1 MFRTLPQSD
10 YTDFYDIARFK
21 LTWNIN
27 MFLALFL
34 PTLGVTFLYL
44 GEMSAI
50 PTFIGVL
57 INLTLLLILKQ
68 TKSFFIPALIFGFL
82 GTLLSQYTLNAYD
95 ESFHFVDTMWVMIIV
110 LFVFFTLG
118 KMWGAIILAINVVGA
133 AYYILFRL
141 QDNLNH
147 IKVLK
152 SGDVTALAINFAISG
167 VIIYFLI
174 SQFIDVT
181 RYAEKKYLVLTSE
194 LKNKNIE
201 KTTLL
206 KEIHHRVKNNLQV
219 ITSLLRLQSREITD
233 EKSLGVYE
241 ESIDRVVAMSLIHE
255 KMYQTNNLSKI
266 DLREYISS
274 LAGDLLESYGVNKD
288 ITIDVQ
294 TNIEVI
300 TLRPLVPVALIFNEL
315 ISNSLKHAFDDEEGE
330 NKILINEQDCCLK
343 ISYKDNGKWKNHD
356 TSSSSFGL
364 ELIDSLTEQLNGNY
378 SKDVSDGT
386 EFKFEL
392 YPNV

>member
-27 MFLALFL
+27 VFLAMFL

-57 INLTLLLILKQ
+57 INLTLLLILKK

-82 GTLLSQYTLNAYD
+82 GTLLSQYTLNTYN
-95 ESFHFVDTMWVMIIV
+95 ESFHFVDTIWIMIIV

-118 KMWGAIILAINVVGA
+118 KMWGAIILTLNVIGA
-133 AYYILFRL
+133 VYYILFRL
-141 QDNLNH
+141 QDNLTH

-181 RYAEKKYLVLTSE
+181 KYAEKKYLVLTNE

-233 EKSLGVYE
+233 EKSLSVYE

-266 DLREYISS
+266 NLREYISS
-274 LAGDLLESYGVNKD
+274 LAGDLLESYGVNKN
-288 ITIDVQ
+288 IVIDVQ

-315 ISNSLKHAFDDEEGE
+315 ISNSLKHAFDDEKGMIE
-330 NKILINEQDCCLK
+330 ILIDEKDGCLK
-343 ISYKDNGKWKNHD
+343 ILYKDNGTWKNHD
-356 TSSSSFGL
+356 TSPSSFGL
-364 ELIDSLTEQLNGNY
+364 ELIDSLTEQLNGTY
-378 SKDVSDGT
+378 SKDVSNGT

>member
-10 YTDFYDIARFK
+10 YTDFYDLARFK

-27 MFLALFL
+27 VFLALFL

-57 INLTLLLILKQ
+57 INLTLLLILKK

-82 GTLLSQYTLNAYD
+82 GTLLSQYTLNTYN
-95 ESFHFVDTMWVMIIV
+95 ESFHFVDTIWIMIIV

-118 KMWGAIILAINVVGA
+118 KMWGAIILTLNVIGA
-133 AYYILFRL
+133 VYYILFRL
-141 QDNLNH
+141 QDNLTH

-181 RYAEKKYLVLTSE
+181 KYAEKKYLVLTNE

-233 EKSLGVYE
+233 EKSLSVYE

-266 DLREYISS
+266 NLREYISS
-274 LAGDLLESYGVNKD
+274 LAGDLLESYGVNKN
-288 ITIDVQ
+288 IVIDVQ

-315 ISNSLKHAFDDEEGE
+315 ISNSLKHAFDDEKGMIE
-330 NKILINEQDCCLK
+330 ILIDEKDGCLK
-343 ISYKDNGKWKNHD
+343 ILYKDNGTWKNHD
-356 TSSSSFGL
+356 TSPSSFGL
-364 ELIDSLTEQLNGNY
+364 ELIDSLTEQLNGTY
-378 SKDVSDGT
+378 SKDVSNGT